1 MYSKKTIKSK
11 ILEEKEIKTCFICG
25 RQMSLKHQSNYSDNR
40 TDSFSYASR
49 KTPDYMHF
57 DLFECKS
64 CKVLSAQNMYEVKE
78 LNRQYREADFD
89 SLSEAQFA
97 SKTYIKYLVKM
108 LPHFVPEKI
117 LDIGTGEGSFL
128 NYARQ
133 QWNNVSVV
141 GVEPS
146 VAPVAVADPT
156 IKDKIINEPF
166 ESSLFEESEFDMV
179 SCFQTVEHIPDSIN
193 LLNGIHRILKR
204 NGYAYFVCHDYC
216 SLVNRI
222 LGQRSPI
229 YDIEHLQI
237 YSEKS
242 IKLLF
247 EKADFKNI
255 KLFRIK
261 NRYPFSYW
269 MKLLPIPNKMKD
281 IINKLPFT
289 EELMLSINVGN
300 IGVIAQK

>member
-1 MYSKKTIKSK
+1 
-11 ILEEKEIKTCFICG
+11 
-25 RQMSLKHQSNYSDNR
+25 MSLKHQSNYSDDK
-40 TDSFSYASR
+40 TDAFAFASR
-49 KTPDYMHF
+49 KTPEYMHF
-57 DLFECKS
+57 DLFECKT
-64 CKVLSAQNMYEVKE
+64 CKVLSAQNMYEV
-78 LNRQYREADFD
+78 
-89 SLSEAQFA
+89 
-97 SKTYIKYLVKM
+97 TYLKYLIKM

-128 NYARQ
+128 KFASQ
-133 QWNNVSVV
+133 KWNNVSVV

-146 VAPVAVADPT
+146 VAPVTVADPAV
-156 IKDKIINEPF
+156 KDKIINEPF
-166 ESSLFEESEFDMV
+166 ESSLFEETEFDMV

-237 YSEKS
+237 YSKKS

-247 EKADFKNI
+247 EKAGYRNVKQFS
-255 KLFRIK
+255 IK
-261 NRYPFSYW
+261 NRYPLTYW
-269 MKLLPIPNKMKD
+269 IKLLPIPAKMKLF
-281 IINKLPFT
+281 INNLPFVKR
-289 EELMLSINVGN
+289 LVIGINVGN
-300 IGVIAQK
+300 IGVLAQK